1 MQWEDQMPELRKI
14 RESFT
19 KKVAQDI
26 FDILTPTS
34 ASGRSTHQDI
44 DHLVKV
50 DKDSLGAEIPFFIGS
65 KGRSNVDE
73 IASFNRIP
81 SDRAQDAIVYFIEEI
96 LRLKELKSNL
106 KISEKKKKTTS
117 KEPTRDEDEEV
128 FQKQYILTAD
138 ENGILHRLTISHTF
152 LKIEERSFR
161 PSATKTKKTRKPV
174 YQLCWKPIR
183 ASKTLGQFKIVS
195 YPTETVMY
203 NNRTSTIERIP
214 FKDDSLDKWTNA
226 VEIGKSNLIAMAS
239 DLRNTCYLILFEGQ
253 EPYQALLESDI
264 LKYFKIVSDL
274 IYNETKL
281 DPFGFRKLG
290 EEIRIRKHSKP
301 KQEIQEKDDDIDSE
315 DEEIEFSTEIKGSP
329 FGESFIFTKAE
340 FLPSLIGDVPSPAF
354 RIDIVDEQSV
364 ATLLFERPSSQS
376 EISDQQQLFR
386 HLSEIALKNPLPT
399 LEDATKPFRSLWFL
413 NGACNF
419 EINYQSAEDRF
430 EKEKTK
436 IKQLSPDISVGSRTK
451 ARTKA
456 FKIENRFVLH
466 LKFLEKNS
474 VAFILGPASASNK
487 LKEFVLGDVEKLSNN
502 PSINTQGLVVV
513 GTISYGE
520 AINEID
526 RNKLSFEI
534 IKVWCAE
541 KEKDTS
547 GHISQ
552 NVLQEYGSM
561 YFEFLC
567 NLAKLYALPKQKSY
581 LYMDL
586 AVKDTYDSQ
595 NSNLS
600 EEDLKYLL
608 DSVIFT
614 DPEEVTIGDSS
625 AFIRQQLSLKGMRE
639 ESQKTKGKGS
649 MQKSTEIV
657 SQTPNRIS
665 VPQPPIQSQAQEQVQ
680 ASKPVKAQKSKPIL
694 NLKTQPTLVENAKVV
709 NVLDA
714 ENLEINDNY
723 PRGMDQDI
731 PLAKE
736 GISETEL
743 IEYINQTDYVRN
755 LAKLSANDIY
765 QIDTSS
771 LVPIAVLWDGEYVV
785 IGNPLSALIL
795 QHMYLTEDIEQY
807 DAELL
812 AYKDEISEQISTHQ
826 LNANLKA
833 HRQPILLQVIDL
845 PDLGDMSPDEQQ
857 GILSPYL
864 KQFVKGI
871 LPAKTQTPKTKA
883 KTQATIIQ
891 PSSTQTTQSQV
902 TKNKFNIASIE
913 EIDGL
918 LKPNSIQ
925 NQKTNIQ
932 TPPKTVDAAIREL
945 NLTTTDIFDDEEE

>member
-1 MQWEDQMPELRKI
+1 VQWEGQMPELRKI

-44 DHLVKV
+44 EHLVKV
-50 DKDSLGAEIPFFIGS
+50 DKDALGTEIPFFIGS
-65 KGRSNVDE
+65 KGRSNLDE

-106 KISEKKKKTTS
+106 KISEQKKKTTS

-183 ASKTLGQFKIVS
+183 ASKVLGQFKLIS

-203 NNRTSTIERIP
+203 NNRTNTIDKIP

-226 VEIGKSNLIAMAS
+226 VEIGKSNLISMAS
-239 DLRNTCYLILFEGQ
+239 DLRNTCYLVLFEGQ

-274 IYNETKL
+274 VYNETKL

-290 EEIRIRKHSKP
+290 EEIRIRKHPKP
-301 KQEIQEKDDDIDSE
+301 KKEIQEKSE
-315 DEEIEFSTEIKGSP
+315 DLVEEDDTSSVDNDEDGEIDTDFSTKIKGSP

-340 FLPSLIGDVPSPAF
+340 FLPDLIGDVPSPAF
-354 RIDIVDEQSV
+354 RIDIVDEKSV
-364 ATLLFERPSSQS
+364 ATLLFEKPQDNSQ
-376 EISDQQQLFR
+376 IGDQKELFR
-386 HLSEIALKNPLPT
+386 HLSEIALKNPLPN
-399 LEDATKPFRSLWFL
+399 LESATKPFRSLWFL
-413 NGACNF
+413 NGSCNF
-419 EINYQSAEDRF
+419 EINYQSAEDHF

-436 IKQLSPDISVGSRTK
+436 IKQLSQDISVGSRTK
-451 ARTKA
+451 AHTRS
-456 FKIENRFVLH
+456 FKVENRFVLH
-466 LKFLEKNS
+466 LKFLERNS
-474 VAFILGPASASNK
+474 VAFILGPASASKK
-487 LKEFVLGDVEKLSNN
+487 LKDFVLGADLGEN
-502 PSINTQGLVVV
+502 PNIEAQGLVVV

-520 AINEID
+520 TIENID
-526 RNKLSFEI
+526 RNKLSLEI

-541 KEKDTS
+541 KEKDTK

-567 NLAKLYALPKQKSY
+567 DFAELYAQPKQKSY

-586 AVKDTYDSQ
+586 EIKNTASSNDT
-595 NSNLS
+595 NLS
-600 EEDLKYLL
+600 TDDFEYLL
-608 DSVIFT
+608 DSIIFT
-614 DPEEVTIGDSS
+614 NPKQISFSGNDNDHPIL
-625 AFIRQQLSLKGMRE
+625 FIKQELSLDEIQE
-639 ESQKTKGKGS
+639 ESQQVKGRGGIQRSSTPKDDTRQKTPK
-649 MQKSTEIV
+649 QKTV
-657 SQTPNRIS
+657 SLQ
-665 VPQPPIQSQAQEQVQ
+665 
-680 ASKPVKAQKSKPIL
+680 
-694 NLKTQPTLVENAKVV
+694 LKTQPALVENIKVV

-714 ENLEINDNY
+714 ETLRINDNY
-723 PRGMDQDI
+723 PRGMDQSI
-731 PLAKE
+731 PLAKN
-736 GISETEL
+736 GITEEKL
-743 IEYINQTDYVRN
+743 LGYISNIDYVRS
-755 LAKLSANDIY
+755 LAKLSTRDIY

-771 LVPIAVLWDGEYVV
+771 LVPIAVLWEDEYVV

-795 QHMYLTEDIEQY
+795 QYMYLSEDTDQY
-807 DAELL
+807 DNQLS
-812 AYKDEISEQISTHQ
+812 AYKEEISEQLSSYQ
-826 LNANLKA
+826 LSMNLKA
-833 HRQPILLQVIDL
+833 NRQPILLQIIDL
-845 PDLGDMSPDEQQ
+845 PDLDTMDANDQQ
-857 GILSPYL
+857 EILSSYL

-871 LPAKTQTPKTKA
+871 IPAKTTNTTIKA
-883 KTQATIIQ
+883 KPAVKKQADQ
-891 PSSTQTTQSQV
+891 GSSTIPAPPSTPISTDSQ
-902 TKNKFNIASIE
+902 NKFNIASIQQ
-913 EIDGL
+913 IDTL
-918 LKPNSIQ
+918 LQPNSIQ
-925 NQKTNIQ
+925 NQKSNVQ
-932 TPPKTVDAAIREL
+932 SPPKTADDALKEL
-945 NLTTTDIFDDEEE
+945 NLDVSAVFEEEE